1 MPLERSS
8 AALGYSAMSRAP
20 SHPHR
25 EASNG
30 RGAQGRRLGGVIL
43 LTTVVMVIEV
53 VGGLRSG
60 SLALLS
66 DAGHMLTDLLA
77 LVLSL
82 MAVRVAARP
91 ASPAKTYGWHRVE
104 ILTALVNGAI
114 LVAVALALAL
124 QSVRR
129 AFAPTPIAGAT
140 MAGVAIVG
148 LLANLI
154 GLWLLAGHEHSL
166 NVRSARLHL
175 LADALSSAGVV
186 VASIVIVATGWWR
199 LDALVALAIAVVI
212 AFGAARLVREAVDV
226 LLEGTPRGV
235 VLEEVR
241 RALLE
246 VQGVA
251 EVHDLHVWS
260 ITTGFLAL
268 SGHVRPAGGPAQDT
282 DPLLDRIRTTLRE
295 RFGIAHTT
303 IQIETD
309 ACREPCEPAAAPR
322 R

>member
-1 MPLERSS
+1 
-8 AALGYSAMSRAP
+8 MSLAP
-20 SHPHR
+20 SHPHSGLP
-25 EASNG
+25 AG
-30 RGAQGRRLGGVIL
+30 RAAPGRRLGWVIL
-43 LTTVVMVIEV
+43 LTAVVLVIEV

-104 ILTALVNGAI
+104 ILTALVNGAL
-114 LVAVALALAL
+114 LVAVAGGLAV

-129 AFAPTPIAGAT
+129 ALAPTPIASAT

-148 LLANLI
+148 LLANLL
-154 GLWLLAGHEHSL
+154 GLWLLSGRGHSL
-166 NVRSARLHL
+166 NVRSARMHL
-175 LADALSSAGVV
+175 MGDAWSSAGVV
-186 VASIVIVATGWWR
+186 AASIIILFTGWWR
-199 LDALVALAIAVVI
+199 VDPIVAAAIAVGI
-212 AFGAARLVREAVDV
+212 AVGAVRVVREAVDV
-226 LLEGTPRGV
+226 LLEGTPRG
-235 VLEEVR
+235 LAIEEVR
-241 RALLE
+241 RALLG
-246 VQGVA
+246 VPGVA

-268 SGHVRPAGGPAQDT
+268 SGHVRPSGGGWQDP
-282 DPLLDRIRTTLRE
+282 DPLLGRIRTTLME

-309 ACREPCEPAAAPR
+309 ACRDPCAPDASSR